1 MVDHRQDYQVVN
13 MFELV
18 QEKALCAHCRKP
30 VTKNDLVMWVEDAE
44 PFDVYLVHR
53 TVVNSQCDPAITKFL
68 NDLYPDHSELTL
80 HIDQFLEIAANRLS
94 DNG

>member
-1 MVDHRQDYQVVN
+1 

-18 QEKALCAHCRKP
+18 LEKALCAYCRKP
-30 VTKNDLVMWVEDAE
+30 VTKNDLVMWVEETE

-68 NDLYPDHSELTL
+68 NDLYPGHQEVTF
-80 HIDQFLEIAANRLS
+80 HIDEFLEMAADSLG
-94 DNG
+94 DDG

>member
-1 MVDHRQDYQVVN
+1 MDMY
-13 MFELV
+13 ELV

-53 TVVNSQCDPAITKFL
+53 KVVNSECDPAITKFL
-68 NDLYPDHSELTL
+68 NDLYPDLHEQTL
-80 HIDQFLEIAANRLS
+80 HIDNFLEIANDRLNQN
-94 DNG
+94 DN

>member
-1 MVDHRQDYQVVN
+1 